1 LVSKILEKL
10 TNIQFNEHPFVR
22 STVVCANRRMERH
35 YGFIKPSTQYELQ
48 KNTTK
53 EEPDYAEG

>member
-1 LVSKILEKL
+1 MLEEL
-10 TNIQFNEHPFVR
+10 PNIQFNEHPFVG
-22 STVVCANRRMERH
+22 STHVCANRLVESH
-35 YGFIKPSTQYELQ
+35 YDFIKPSPKYELQ